1 MGSKI
6 HYTDEAIESLLDRS
20 AKGIEEK
27 ENWANEYL
35 NSFKVATYATKEEEE
50 ETEEVEVLK
59 QEADKT
65 DSNYWEKLLRHHF
78 EQQQEDLAK
87 SMGKGKRVRKQVN
100 YNDTEGGKDETIWQ
114 EQGSD
119 YDSKDEDGDDLD
131 DNDDEFDEKAENEN
145 GGRSRRRG
153 VRNEKDRPLPPLL
166 ARVGGNIEVLGFNAR
181 QRKAFLNAVMR
192 YGMPP
197 QEAFNSQWLVRDLRN
212 KTEKCFR
219 AYTSLFMRHLCEPGN
234 DAAET
239 FADGVPREGLSRQH
253 VLTRIGVMSLIRKK
267 TSEFENVNGT
277 YSMPEALVKPVN
289 EITLDGPKST
299 TPSAEGTPATSVAAS
314 PAPSV
319 KDGDEKDDEKK
330 DEKKDEK
337 DEKSDEKKET
347 IKENGD
353 KTEETKDEKME

>member
-1 MGSKI
+1 MG
-6 HYTDEAIESLLDRS
+6 A
-20 AKGIEEK
+20 A
-27 ENWANEYL
+27 
-35 NSFKVATYATKEEEE
+35 KEEEE

-100 YNDTEGGKDETIWQ
+100 YNDTEGGKDQTIWQ
-114 EQGSD
+114 DQGSD
-119 YDSKDEDGDDLD
+119 YDSKDDNDDDID
-131 DNDDEFDEKAENEN
+131 DNDDEFDEKTENEN

-181 QRKAFLNAVMR
+181 QRKAFLNAIMR

-197 QEAFNSQWLVRDLRN
+197 QDVFNSQWLVRDLRG
-212 KTEKCFR
+212 KSEKCFK

-234 DAAET
+234 ENSET

-267 TSEFENVNGT
+267 VQEFEGINGKH
-277 YSMPEALVKPVN
+277 SMPHLIQKR
-289 EITLDGPKST
+289 
-299 TPSAEGTPATSVAAS
+299 
-314 PAPSV
+314 
-319 KDGDEKDDEKK
+319 KDDA
-330 DEKKDEK
+330 DE
-337 DEKSDEKKET
+337 S
-347 IKENGD
+347 
-353 KTEETKDEKME
+353 